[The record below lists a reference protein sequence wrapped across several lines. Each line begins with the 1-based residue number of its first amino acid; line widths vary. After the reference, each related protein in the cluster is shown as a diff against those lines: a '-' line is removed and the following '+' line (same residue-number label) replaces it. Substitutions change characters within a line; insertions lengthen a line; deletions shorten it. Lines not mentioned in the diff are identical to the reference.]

1 MAAAYPPLALPSLP
15 IRLRPAPFQL
25 TVRGPSSTAWPGVPL
40 VGGALPPHTKRRLYQ
55 EVGIPLYWL
64 VDPDAKVVEVWTPEG
79 QFPVTAQDEIRWH
92 PGGAGEPLVIG
103 LAALFREP

>member
-1 MAAAYPPLALPSLP
+1 
-15 IRLRPAPFQL
+15 
-25 TVRGPSSTAWPGVPL
+25 
-40 VGGALPPHTKRRLYQ
+40 
-55 EVGIPLYWL
+55 
-64 VDPDAKVVEVWTPEG
+64 VVEVWTPEG